1 MWSLAAALLLYGCET
16 TCVGVGC
23 EEDFGAAR
31 LMVHTGATLPESG
44 EAEIT
49 ADTPVIV
56 GTENEGPEWDVVV
69 SASSLMIGSQLD
81 GSVRSIGAT
90 PGVSSTADSDGII
103 VGAANGDGFG
113 SQVAVYRTA
122 DDSASLLIAAPL
134 HSVSAATRHDGAVYR
149 FEGKGSGFTGGF
161 TTLDASLRI
170 TGEESGARFGAAVAI
185 CPDLDGDGAE
195 EWLIASPRSNTGAE
209 MAGAVTLILSSE
221 LSGTEAQTGSGA
233 FVRRWYSEDTG
244 ARSGHALS
252 CRDDVNGDSIP
263 DLLIGAP
270 FADGPD
276 ETDAVGA
283 VYIVS
288 GASLPEG
295 GPLSTAAE
303 TIVYGTVANDWLGFS
318 LQTGDFDGNGR
329 ADLLVG
335 APGADKAAGEVRMW
349 LVTDALSDSPSLT
362 LNGQSQGDGFGH
374 SLRVGDANNDGM
386 DDLFIGAPFVNPDQ
400 DEETFDAGSISIHFG
415 RNDWTGL
422 TDRTPDVLAPGS
434 DQYQRTGRRIF
445 VGDMDGDGMDDL
457 VAVQRTAEE

>member
-1 MWSLAAALLLYGCET
+1 
-16 TCVGVGC
+16 VGC

-31 LMVHTGATLPESG
+31 LTVHAGAALPESG
-44 EAEIT
+44 QAEIT
-49 ADTPVIV
+49 DVTPVIV

-69 SASSLMIGSQLD
+69 GSSGLMIGSQLD
-81 GSVRSIGAT
+81 GAVRSIGVA
-90 PGVSSTADSDGII
+90 PGVSSTADSNGII

-113 SQVAVYRTA
+113 SQVSVYRTEEDA
-122 DDSASLLIAAPL
+122 NSLLVAAPL
-134 HSVSAATRHDGAVYR
+134 HSVSAATRHDGALYR
-149 FEGKGSGFTGGF
+149 FDGKGNGFTGSF

-185 CPDLDGDGAE
+185 CPDLDGDGAD

-209 MAGAVTLILSSE
+209 MGGAVTLILSSE

-244 ARSGHALS
+244 ARAGHALS
-252 CRDDVNGDSIP
+252 CKHDLNGDGIP
-263 DLLIGAP
+263 ELLIGAP

-283 VYIVS
+283 VYMVS
-288 GASLPEG
+288 GSELPEG
-295 GPLSTAAE
+295 GPLATAAE
-303 TIVYGTVANDWLGFS
+303 TIAYGSIQNDWFGFS
-318 LQTGDFDGNGR
+318 LETGDVDGNGR

-335 APGADKAAGEVRMW
+335 APGADKGTGDVRMW
-349 LVTDALSDSPSLT
+349 LITDALNESPNLT
-362 LNGQSQGDGFGH
+362 LNGDAAGDGFGH

-386 DDLFIGAPFVNPDQ
+386 DDLFIGAPFVNPSQ
-400 DEETFDAGSISIHFG
+400 DEETFDAGSISIHYG

-422 TDRTPDVLAPGS
+422 TDRAPDVLAPGS

-445 VGDMDGDGMDDL
+445 VGDVDGDDRDDL
-457 VAVQRTAEE
+457 VSVQRTAEE